1 MNQPSLDK
9 LMKKVD
15 SRYTLVV
22 LAAKQAR
29 LLTETEESE
38 NGMKPVIKALQD
50 IAGDRIRYQRGHQ
63 HQKGKGAKGGETS

>member
-22 LAAKQAR
+22 LAAKRAR
-29 LLTETEESE
+29 LLTDIEESE
-38 NGMKPVIKALQD
+38 NGSKPVIKALQD
-50 IAGDRIRYQRGHQ
+50 IANDKIRYQRTG
-63 HQKGKGAKGGETS
+63 KGKE

>member
-22 LAAKQAR
+22 LAARRAR
-29 LLTETEESE
+29 LLIDTEESE
-38 NGMKPVIKALQD
+38 NGSKPVIKALQD
-50 IAGDRIRYQRGHQ
+50 IAGDKIRYLRT
-63 HQKGKGAKGGETS
+63 GKERE

>member
-22 LAAKQAR
+22 LAAKRAR

-38 NGMKPVIKALQD
+38 NGGKPVIKALQD
-50 IAGDRIRYQRGHQ
+50 IIGDKIKYQRT
-63 HQKGKGAKGGETS
+63 GKGRE